1 MSDLNME
8 VSSWSS
14 AMVSSGQPGRL
25 IRKGVTA
32 FSFIL
37 AYLYPQSLHIYVS
50 GSYGIC
56 RSASHLAGKRTPLM
70 YQPALLSSPAKLLLG
85 CISIAISNQI
95 PLLSLTTAAPYPAG

>member
-1 MSDLNME
+1 MSDLDME

-14 AMVSSGQPGRL
+14 AMVSSGQPGKL
-25 IRKGVTA
+25 IRKGLTA

-37 AYLYPQSLHIYVS
+37 AYLYPHSLFIFTFQAHMASVGRRLIWQ
-50 GSYGIC
+50 GSEHP
-56 RSASHLAGKRTPLM
+56 S

-95 PLLSLTTAAPYPAG
+95 PLLSLTTVTPYPAG

>member
-37 AYLYPQSLHIYVS
+37 AYLYPHSLFIFTFQAHMASVGRRLIWQ
-50 GSYGIC
+50 GSEHP
-56 RSASHLAGKRTPLM
+56 S
-70 YQPALLSSPAKLLLG
+70 
-85 CISIAISNQI
+85 CISRRCCRRRQNFYSAVLALQSPIKYHSC
-95 PLLSLTTAAPYPAG
+95 P